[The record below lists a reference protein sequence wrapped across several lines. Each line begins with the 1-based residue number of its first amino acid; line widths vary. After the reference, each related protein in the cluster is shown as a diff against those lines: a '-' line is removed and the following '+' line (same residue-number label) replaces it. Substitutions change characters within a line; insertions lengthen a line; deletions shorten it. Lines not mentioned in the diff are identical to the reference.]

1 MSHRFDR
8 FSGKSAA
15 LAGMGLLMTLLALLL
30 LQPAWGA
37 KTSSRVVAVGDV
49 HGDLDALVSIL
60 QEARIIDDQR
70 RWSGGNTTLVQ
81 TGDILDRG
89 VKDRQVMDLLMELEK
104 QASKGGGR
112 LVVLLGNHEMMNI
125 MGDLRYVAPEVY
137 GSFVDAKSE
146 QRRQKAYRD
155 NVKLIKQRAQAL
167 GKETSITPEF
177 ERQWMG
183 EHPPGFLEYRKALE
197 PKGKYGR
204 WLRERPAIV
213 QIADTIF
220 LHGGIH
226 PSLASLKVKEI
237 NQRIKDEIQ
246 AFDTY
251 TQHMV
256 QEKLILSFF
265 TLNEIVSSAQAEVE
279 RREAEGGKQDQKLKE
294 FLTFGSW
301 LSTHPEGPLW
311 FRGFAQWSEEEGAR
325 QLPQLLKAYEAKRF
339 VVGHTIRSLLR
350 TIGGGTPQL
359 PVQIQMR
366 FQGKIF
372 LIDTGMLSSYY
383 QGGQASALEIQDGKF
398 TAIYL
403 DGRKELGDRPE
414 AGNSKF

>member
-8 FSGKSAA
+8 FSGKTTV
-15 LAGMGLLMTLLALLL
+15 LAGMGLLITLLALPL
-30 LQPAWGA
+30 LQQAWGA
-37 KTSSRVVAVGDV
+37 TASSSVVAVGDV

-60 QEARIIDDQR
+60 QRAGIIDDQR
-70 RWSGGNTTLVQ
+70 RWSGGNATLVQ

-89 VKDRQVMDLLMELEK
+89 AQDRQVMDLLMELEK

-112 LVVLLGNHEMMNI
+112 VVVLLGNHEMMNI
-125 MGDLRYVAPEVY
+125 MGDLRYVASEVY
-137 GSFVDAKSE
+137 SSFVDEKSE
-146 QRRQKAYRD
+146 QRRQKAYQD
-155 NVKLIKQRAQAL
+155 SVKLLRDRAKAL
-167 GKETSITPEF
+167 GKPTEITSETEQ
-177 ERQWMG
+177 QWME
-183 EHPPGFLEYRKALE
+183 EHPPGFLEYREALK
-197 PKGKYGR
+197 PKGKYGS
-204 WLRERPAIV
+204 WLRKRPAIV
-213 QIADTIF
+213 QIADTLF

-226 PSLASLKVKEI
+226 PNLSSLKVKEI

-279 RREAEGGKQDQKLKE
+279 RREAAGGKGDQQLTLLKE
-294 FLTFGSW
+294 FLNFGSW
-301 LSTHPEGPLW
+301 LSTHPDGPLW
-311 FRGFAQWSEEEGAR
+311 FRGFAQWSEEEGAQ
-325 QLPQLLKAYEAKRF
+325 QLPQLLKAYSAKRF
-339 VVGHTIRSLLR
+339 VVGH
-350 TIGGGTPQL
+350 TPQL

-383 QGGQASALEIQDGKF
+383 QGGGASALEIQDGKF
-398 TAIYL
+398 IAIYL
-403 DGRKELGDRPE
+403 DRRQKLEEDRSQ
-414 AGNSKF
+414 N

>member
-1 MSHRFDR
+1 MRYRFDR
-8 FSGKSAA
+8 FSGKTTV
-15 LAGMGLLMTLLALLL
+15 LAGIGLLISLLALPL

-37 KTSSRVVAVGDV
+37 TDSFRVVAVGDV

-60 QEARIIDDQR
+60 QEAEIIDDQR
-70 RWSGGNTTLVQ
+70 RWSGGNATLVQ

-89 VKDRQVMDLLMELEK
+89 AQDRQVMDLLMELEK
-104 QASKGGGR
+104 QASKSGGR
-112 LVVLLGNHEMMNI
+112 VVVLLGNHEMMNI

-137 GSFVDAKSE
+137 SSFVDEKSE
-146 QRRQKAYRD
+146 QRRQKAYQD
-155 NVKLIKQRAQAL
+155 YVKLIKQRAQAL
-167 GKETSITPEF
+167 GKETSITPDF

-183 EHPPGFLEYRKALE
+183 EHPPGFLEYRKAME
-197 PKGKYGR
+197 PKGKYGS

-226 PSLASLKVKEI
+226 PSLASLDVKEI
-237 NQRIKDEIQ
+237 NQRIKNEIQ

-251 TQHMV
+251 TQYMV

-265 TLNEIVSSAQAEVE
+265 TMNEIVSSAQAELE
-279 RREAEGGKQDQKLKE
+279 RREAAGGRNKDRQ
-294 FLTFGSW
+294 LTQLLNFGSW
-301 LSTHPEGPLW
+301 LSTHPDGPLW
-311 FRGFAQWSEEEGAR
+311 FRGFAQWSEEEGAQ
-325 QLPQLLKAYEAKRF
+325 QLPQLLKAYEVKRF

-350 TIGGGTPQL
+350 TLGGGTPQL

-366 FQGKIF
+366 FQGKVF
-372 LIDTGMLSSYY
+372 LIDTGMLSRYY
-383 QGGQASALEIQDGKF
+383 RGGQASALEIQDGKF

-403 DGRKELGDRPE
+403 GGRKELGDRLE
-414 AGNSKF
+414 ERTE

>member
-1 MSHRFDR
+1 MGHRFDR

-15 LAGMGLLMTLLALLL
+15 LAGMGLLMTLLALPL
-30 LQPAWGA
+30 LQPAWRA
-37 KTSSRVVAVGDV
+37 TASSRVVAVGDV
-49 HGDLDALVSIL
+49 HGYLDALVSIL
-60 QEARIIDDQR
+60 QEAGIIDDQR
-70 RWSGGNTTLVQ
+70 HWSGGNATLVQ

-89 VKDRQVMDLLMELEK
+89 AKDRQVMDLLMELEK
-104 QASKGGGR
+104 QAAKGGGR

-146 QRRQKAYRD
+146 QRRQKAYQD

-167 GKETSITPEF
+167 GKETSITSEF
-177 ERQWMG
+177 ERQWMR

-197 PKGKYGR
+197 PKGKYGL

-226 PSLASLKVKEI
+226 PNLSSLKVKEI

-246 AFDTY
+246 TFDTY
-251 TQHMV
+251 MQLMV
-256 QEKLILSFF
+256 REKLILSFF
-265 TLNEIVSSAQAEVE
+265 TLNEIVSSVQAEVE
-279 RREAEGGKQDQKLKE
+279 RREAAGGKGDQQLTLLKE
-294 FLTFGSW
+294 FLNFGSW
-301 LSTHPEGPLW
+301 LSTHPDGPLW
-311 FRGFAQWSEEEGAR
+311 FRGFAQWSEEEGAEK
-325 QLPQLLKAYEAKRF
+325 LPKLLKAYKAKRF
-339 VVGHTIRSLLR
+339 VVGHT
-350 TIGGGTPQL
+350 PQL
-359 PVQIQMR
+359 PVRIQMR

-383 QGGQASALEIQDGKF
+383 QGGGASALEIRDGKV
-398 TAIYL
+398 TAIYP
-403 DGRKELGDRPE
+403 DRSEELGDRRQE
-414 AGNSKF
+414 LGAASTDN